1 MRRLL
6 VLTIAL
12 IPAIWLAAPAG
23 AAPSQSLHVTPSTVV
38 AGGSVQ
44 VSGTCEPNTS
54 GFAISR
60 AFLHDATHDF
70 AGVGAA
76 SFSTDAAGRFTVTA
90 LVPVSI
96 TPGAYDVSVR
106 CGGGILGISVTL
118 TVTGSGG
125 LPTAVPAGTG
135 GLAAT
140 TTASTA
146 HRQPQLLVGLGVTL
160 LVVGGL
166 GIARLRRGR
175 TA

>member
-6 VLTIAL
+6 VLTIGL

-23 AAPSQSLHVTPSTVV
+23 AAPSQSLHVTPSTVA

-76 SFSTDAAGRFTVTA
+76 SFSTDAGGSFTVTA

-125 LPTAVPAGTG
+125 PPTAVPAGTG

-140 TTASTA
+140 TTASTE
-146 HRQPQLLVGLGVTL
+146 HRPQLLVGLGVTL
-160 LVVGGL
+160 LIAAGL
-166 GIARLRRGR
+166 GIVRLRRGR

>member
-6 VLTIAL
+6 VLTIGLL

-23 AAPSQSLHVTPSTVV
+23 AAPSQSLQVTPSTVA

-54 GFAISR
+54 SFALSR

-90 LVPVSI
+90 LVPVEHH
-96 TPGAYDVSVR
+96 
-106 CGGGILGISVTL
+106 
-118 TVTGSGG
+118 
-125 LPTAVPAGTG
+125 AGW
-135 GLAAT
+135 
-140 TTASTA
+140 
-146 HRQPQLLVGLGVTL
+146 V
-160 LVVGGL
+160 
-166 GIARLRRGR
+166 
-175 TA
+175 